1 MAENVV
7 SIVRYQGLESI
18 KSSIDLCGGLEGIPS
33 GAKVLVKP
41 NLVGWDNQGPYPPWG
56 VLTTSLVLQ
65 GLCAALKDAGAGEIR
80 IGEGSIKCKH
90 IGSGTKEIYD
100 NLGYQK
106 LVDQYGVRLV
116 DFNEDEFDEVE
127 IDTGHTL
134 KVTRHVQECD
144 AIITVPVLKTHGGT
158 IVTLGMKNL
167 KGLLH
172 GKSTQYCHHPD
183 NLLDHFIACI
193 ADKFTP
199 SLTLIDGIY
208 ANEQGPQHMGFAH
221 RWDLLIASTDVY
233 AADLLG
239 AHILGYGTDDVKY
252 LNEWAE
258 KHGRS
263 KTVQDLDVKGDID
276 PDEVRKPLQ
285 WDWAW
290 LPDNTGPEAFGKM
303 GFKGLSL
310 PKYEHTLCTGCSYM
324 FNPLMMLL
332 MSTGQTEFDQVE
344 ILSGAIQAP
353 SGTANKTFLFGQC
366 QIKENNDNPNAKE
379 IIHIKGCPPSM
390 DEMEKVLQ
398 ENGLPVNRKGYL
410 KYRMYLMSRYW
421 KKPDRYPLTDFYMGA
436 IPDSAMPPPP
446 KPDK

>member
-1 MAENVV
+1 MPENVV
-7 SIVRYQGLESI
+7 SMVRYQGLESI
-18 KSSIDLCGGLEGIPS
+18 KSLIDLCGGLEGIKP

-56 VLTTSLVLQ
+56 VLTTSVVLE

-116 DFNEDEFDEVE
+116 DFNEEEFDEVE

-144 AIITVPVLKTHGGT
+144 ALITVPVLKTHGGT

-172 GKSTQYCHHPD
+172 GKSKQYCHHPE
-183 NLLDHFIACI
+183 NLLDHFISCI

-199 SLTLIDGIY
+199 TLTLIDGIY
-208 ANEQGPQHMGFAH
+208 AQEQGPQHMGFAH
-221 RWDLLIASTDVY
+221 RWDVLIASTDVY

-239 AHILGYGTDDVKY
+239 AHILGYGTDEVKY
-252 LNEWAE
+252 LDEWAE

-263 KTVQDLDVKGDID
+263 KKVQDLDVKGDVD
-276 PDEVRKPLQ
+276 PDEVRKPLK
-285 WDWAW
+285 WDWDW
-290 LPDNTGPEAFGKM
+290 MPDNSGPDIFGKM
-303 GFKGLSL
+303 GIKACACPSTSTPFARAA
-310 PKYEHTLCTGCSYM
+310 PTCSTR
-324 FNPLMMLL
+324 
-332 MSTGQTEFDQVE
+332 S
-344 ILSGAIQAP
+344 
-353 SGTANKTFLFGQC
+353 
-366 QIKENNDNPNAKE
+366 
-379 IIHIKGCPPSM
+379 
-390 DEMEKVLQ
+390 
-398 ENGLPVNRKGYL
+398 
-410 KYRMYLMSRYW
+410 
-421 KKPDRYPLTDFYMGA
+421 
-436 IPDSAMPPPP
+436 
-446 KPDK
+446 